1 MGIVQVV
8 LFGIVATMLYLI
20 IKDVARPFAFF
31 MMLVASIVILFA
43 VIKEINAIIQLIYRL
58 GQKATVHQMYI
69 DTVLKI
75 IGIAYITELGA
86 NVTKDAGLSSVAS
99 KIELAGKIFILLLAI
114 PIVIAVVELILQF
127 VPLSNDTIFE
137 QR

>member
-8 LFGIVATMLYLI
+8 LFGIIATMLYLI
-20 IKDVARPFAFF
+20 VKDVARPFAFF
-31 MMLVASIVILFA
+31 IIFVASLVILFA
-43 VIKEINAIIQLIYRL
+43 VIHEINAIIQLIYRL
-58 GQKATVHQMYI
+58 GQKASVHHMYI

-99 KIELAGKIFILLLAI
+99 KIELAGKVFILLLAI
-114 PIVIAVVELILQF
+114 PIVTSVVELILQF
-127 VPLSNDTIFE
+127 VPVSSEMIFE